1 MPSESVINSLRELCV
16 GKSDPLTQGIMAI
29 SFLTSNILPECVWG
43 EGDTR
48 RGVKIVVKSMGLP
61 IGSGLGSSA
70 SFSVA
75 TSAALLRLRQLMYCD
90 LFPDNLPVE
99 EIAGDDSPEGWTP
112 PVAILN
118 MLNGWAYGN
127 ISIYFLFCICMTY
140 PL

>member
-1 MPSESVINSLRELCV
+1 VDKPDALAH
-16 GKSDPLTQGIMAI
+16 GIMAV

-61 IGSGLGSSA
+61 VGSGLGSSA

-75 TSAALLRLRQLMYCD
+75 ASAALLRLRQLMYCD
-90 LFPDNLPVE
+90 IFPDNLPVE
-99 EIAGDDSPEGWTP
+99 EIAGDDSPEGWAP
-112 PVAILN
+112 PGVILN

-127 ISIYFLFCICMTY
+127 NCM
-140 PL
+140 